1 MGNAKFF
8 FYPEPHGSQ
17 AHLVELDIGEAL
29 GEMFSDVEVDAVDA
43 VSINGSIQ
51 RSVGRMQEVVTI
63 QRDRML
69 LGEDLAIRFYALQNH
84 LDRGFSCAFTADHD
98 KAYCFPL
105 LGSHNAGTTKLKFYA
120 NPFVAFAGSSPQPAA
135 NDYMTVETSSPNMI
149 QEMIKVQ
156 ANNASSAGGDIT
168 LTNRLCFQYDKP
180 AFARHY
186 RFYPVLKR
194 PQSDIG
200 QAIITNEGGRLF
212 SLSLRLIVDY
222 ETLYANHPLYTGES
236 GTSLGQGLVRE
247 SPASGEIASGRSGGT
262 LDGIPRR
269 RRSGFG
275 DIGLEEIDSP
285 QIQGEFE

>member
-17 AHLVELDIGEAL
+17 AHLVEIDIGEAL
-29 GEMFSDVEVDAVDA
+29 GEMFSDVQMDAVDA

-69 LGEDLAIRFYALQNH
+69 LGEDLAIQFYALQNH
-84 LDRGFSCAFTADHD
+84 LDRGFSCAFTADSD

-105 LGSHNAGTTKLKFYA
+105 LGSHNAGATQLKFYA
-120 NPFVAFAGSSPQPAA
+120 NPFVAFAGTSPQPAVD
-135 NDYMTVETSSPNMI
+135 DYMTVETSSPNMI
-149 QEMIKVQ
+149 QEMIKVK
-156 ANNASSAGGDIT
+156 ANGASSAGGNIT

-186 RFYPVLKR
+186 RFYPILKR
-194 PQSDIG
+194 PQSDVG

-212 SLSLRLIVDY
+212 SLSIRLIVDY

-236 GTSLGQGLVRE
+236 GTSLGTQLVAR
-247 SPASGEIASGRSGGT
+247 SPDSGEIPSGRSGGT
-262 LDGIPRR
+262 LDGIPKRNR
-269 RRSGFG
+269 ASIGGIGF
-275 DIGLEEIDSP
+275 EEIESP